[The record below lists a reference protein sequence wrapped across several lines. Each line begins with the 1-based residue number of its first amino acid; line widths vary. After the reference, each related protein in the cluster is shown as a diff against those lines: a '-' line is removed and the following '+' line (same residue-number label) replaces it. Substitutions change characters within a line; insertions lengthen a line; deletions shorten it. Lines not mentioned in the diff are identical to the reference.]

1 MVLLG
6 LKHFQVGLEVFLRLF
21 VELLEFLLKLEPV
34 SLLFDLGLSLFPFR
48 EEPLKLSQRI
58 IPVRLDSAFF
68 LRFSHPEPMLLL
80 HLECLACLTQL
91 RHVESLLRLSAQLFC
106 N

>member
-21 VELLEFLLKLEPV
+21 VKLLVFLLKLEPV

-48 EEPLKLSQRI
+48 EEPLKLSKWI
-58 IPVRLDSAFF
+58 IPVRLDSAFL
-68 LRFSHPEPMLLL
+68 LRFSHPKPMLLL
-80 HLECLACLTQL
+80 HLECLACLSQL
-91 RHVESLLRLSAQLFC
+91 RHVEGLLRLGAQLLC